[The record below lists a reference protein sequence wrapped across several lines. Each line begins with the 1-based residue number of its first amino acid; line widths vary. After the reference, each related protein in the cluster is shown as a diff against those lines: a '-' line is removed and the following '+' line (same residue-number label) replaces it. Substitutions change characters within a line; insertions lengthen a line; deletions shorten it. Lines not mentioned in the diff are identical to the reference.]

1 MLPNYT
7 SFSEG
12 SLSVLN
18 DFVVT
23 DSDFLLRAALWNS
36 NLPISSLI
44 LLSQAWQAADLSTE
58 FSQNTEGIKTRKKER
73 RNVKTRGKRTGL
85 YKNCRNHLPAF
96 YTLLDTNLQELYTE
110 TRRTEKE
117 THKQK
122 IRKTTSSIFCFASSG
137 ILESHSCGWLTCP
150 ELSMVAQRN
159 TYS

>member
-1 MLPNYT
+1 MLPNCT

-12 SLSVLN
+12 SFSVLN
-18 DFVVT
+18 DFILT
-23 DSDFLLRAALWNS
+23 DSDFLLRAALWNC
-36 NLPISSLI
+36 NLPISSLM
-44 LLSQAWQAADLSTE
+44 LLSQAWQVDLSTE
-58 FSQNTEGIKTRKKER
+58 FSQNTERIRIKKKR
-73 RNVKTRGKRTGL
+73 HNVKTRGKRRGIV

-110 TRRTEKE
+110 TRRKENE
-117 THKQK
+117 THKQE

-137 ILESHSCGWLTCP
+137 ILESHSCGRLTCP

>member
-1 MLPNYT
+1 VLPNCT

-18 DFVVT
+18 DFILT

-58 FSQNTEGIKTRKKER
+58 FSQNTEGIKIKKER
-73 RNVKTRGKRTGL
+73 RNVKTRRKRTGL

-110 TRRTEKE
+110 TRSTEKE

-137 ILESHSCGWLTCP
+137 ILESHSCGWLACP
-150 ELSMVAQRN
+150 ELSMATQRN
-159 TYS
+159 MYS